1 MKTLREKIE
10 GLERFRSCAGM
21 LGQAFM
27 ENRNHGE
34 YLERA
39 QVLRII
45 AEHEQAQA
53 PVLDITPGG
62 PVKTAPPVGQ
72 AGGDETHAEYV
83 ARLRKDV
90 DDCRRA
96 LEEAKRRTSL
106 YDHEQEMLEYAEE
119 ELAEALESAA
129 EVEQMARDADGGSK

>member
-1 MKTLREKIE
+1 MTLRETIE
-10 GLERFRSCAGM
+10 RLEINYILGCTGRFVD
-21 LGQAFM
+21 LDD
-27 ENRNHGE
+27 
-34 YLERA
+34 
-39 QVLRII
+39 VLRII
-45 AEHEQAQA
+45 AEHEQETKGGGEPARTD
-53 PVLDITPGG
+53 LPGHH
-62 PVKTAPPVGQ
+62 VTALPVGQ
-72 AGGDETHAEYV
+72 AGGEETHAEYV